1 MALTEAELRYLND
14 EDEEKTAGLTAQESA
29 YLNDE
34 EYVPPPPPT
43 LGESAQHIG
52 ARWGAGLLDVADLPA
67 IGSEAVDAVSG
78 FFPEAT
84 KAIGEGIDALGE
96 VNYLPVALAR
106 MARENMPGFLTGDE
120 RATDVIPGLQQARQL
135 SDEYTLSEEQLNQAP
150 VTEALGAG
158 AEWLGLP
165 GLSAGA
171 AAVKGGAKAL
181 PDALRLAGR
190 EAKVAGAMS
199 GGAAGGQY
207 VGDELLGEA
216 GGVGEMVGGVTGLV
230 TALAT
235 GNVGQLS
242 SNQRDMLNAL
252 LERFGDRETALEQ
265 LRSAVDRGEVGTLLD
280 LTGDRNIANVEAAL
294 ERTQRGSEALP
305 PVQARREEQIFNE
318 TTQALQDDIP
328 LDVKAEMSSQRAAT
342 EVGNRVRGEQNR
354 AAAELDAAAAETEG
368 LSQAVNAQARQ
379 AQEAADAAK
388 LQAEQ
393 ASQRTLDTQNAVDP
407 GGMPSD
413 YSTAAANKFD
423 EAEATYKETVSK
435 PAWKAYDDGPDV
447 DTIPL
452 RDAANDYY
460 RTLKPEERSFLEGTY
475 RSLIAPLSKFTTD
488 MSPTAVALTIQKMKQ
503 AISKEVTAGTN
514 GWEEKKLGELVA
526 ELEKALEATHPQYAA
541 AKTATKEGKDRFGP
555 GYVGDVREA
564 NEPETLLANMGL
576 QGDRGAATARLLEQ
590 SKIPELQEDV
600 GNYILAQATR
610 ARNLDDQFLTQY
622 EAVLNN
628 LPPSYTAR
636 VRELI
641 NTRAAEDAASAQ
653 ADQAAKTATQT
664 TEQAA
669 AEQAR
674 LTKALEA
681 QEKNINTR
689 TESLVKSTQDSI
701 LAQYGKGFE
710 EADRVVDDILT
721 RPDGAERLAAL
732 RDEFEMMDSA
742 QGLGA
747 DMLDSF
753 RVRVKDRVQAQ
764 LFDVFNAAEGQ
775 TPEQFRN
782 ALGKFRNMRRRLVQE
797 GLLSEAN
804 AAEID
809 ELLQRV
815 ETKRLRDTGR
825 AAVGDVMSS
834 DTESTSIIASI
845 LSMLALEPLSGTAN
859 LQMSGALRRYFK
871 KGLEVPPTRRNIKA
885 LTEYITDPEAFL
897 AGIEKLDTP
906 EAQAKFVL
914 QKLLGATQAA
924 EIIGE

>member
-413 YSTAAANKFD
+413 YSTAAATRYD
-423 EAEATYKETVSK
+423 AAESAYKEEVSA

-460 RTLKPEERSFLEGTY
+460 RGLKPEERQLLNEKY
-475 RSLIAPLSKFTTD
+475 QSLIAPLSKFTKE
-488 MSPTAVALTIQKMKQ
+488 MSPTSVSLRIQQMKQ
-503 AISKEVTAGTN
+503 AITKAINDGTN
-514 GWEEKKLGELVA
+514 GWEEKKLGELVG
-526 ELEKALEATHPQYAA
+526 ELEKALIETHPQYAA